1 MKKKISYKNNENE
14 WNIKIRQNNRIKG
27 TYREKRERERKSSKS
42 QGKRLRVK
50 S

>member
-27 TYREKRERERKSSKS
+27 TYREKRERGKVRRAKERD
-42 QGKRLRVK
+42 
-50 S
+50 

>member
-27 TYREKRERERKSSKS
+27 TYREKREREEKFEEPRRETKS
-42 QGKRLRVK
+42 
-50 S
+50 

>member
-27 TYREKRERERKSSKS
+27 TYREKREEKFEEPRRETKS
-42 QGKRLRVK
+42 
-50 S
+50 